1 MSKEYIDP
9 NVEGVHPLRL
19 TMTDDEMASV
29 LQGIQDGQDW
39 MTLEEIEAATD
50 FLFDHIV
57 AKKQTVPGEVTLQ

>member
-57 AKKQTVPGEVTLQ
+57 AEKQTVPGEVTLQ